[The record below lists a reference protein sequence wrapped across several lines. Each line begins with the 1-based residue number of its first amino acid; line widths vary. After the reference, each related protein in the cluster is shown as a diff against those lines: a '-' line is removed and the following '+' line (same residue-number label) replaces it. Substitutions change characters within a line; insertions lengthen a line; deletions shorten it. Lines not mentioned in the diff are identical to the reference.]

1 MKIRSVSRI
10 GILYFGIIVVALILL
25 GRLFIVQIIRGELYA
40 QQADGQYVTDQSYVF
55 DRGTIY
61 FEKKDGTRISCATL
75 RSGYILAID
84 PSQIS
89 NISYVYKQLSS
100 IVDIEKDIF
109 FLRAGKKDDPYEE
122 IVKRLDKETAQKIEA
137 LDIKGVV
144 LAEDKWRFYPGG
156 TLSAHAIGFVGYK
169 GNVLGGR
176 YGLERYY
183 DDILSRGENKLY
195 VNFFAEVF
203 SNVNELLRSNSRNNR
218 DGDIVT
224 TIELSVQGMLE
235 ESLLGLEE
243 KWNTDSV
250 GGIIIDP
257 RTGSIYA
264 LASRPGFD
272 PNYFNKVDDI
282 SVFTNPLVENVYE
295 MGSIMK
301 PLTMATGLDT
311 GVVTYDSTYKDDGYV
326 VLDGLRIENYD
337 GIGRGVVPMQEVL
350 NQSLNTGA
358 VHVMQKVGKENFKKY
373 MYDFGLAERSG
384 IDLPNDTRGLV
395 SNLKSSRDIEYATA
409 SFGQGIA
416 ITPFVMVKALSV
428 LANGGTLITPHLVK
442 EIDYTL
448 GYSQEIAHEEGSRVL
463 KEETSDEISRML
475 VEVVDTALLN
485 GTVKMDGYSIAAKTG
500 TAQMADP
507 EGGYYEDKFLHSFFG
522 YFPAYDPKF
531 LVFLYAVDPKEV
543 RYASQTLT
551 HPFMDVTKFLINYYN
566 IPPDR

>member
-25 GRLFIVQIIRGELYA
+25 SRLFVVQIVRGELYA

-61 FEKKDGTRISCATL
+61 FEKKDGTRISSATL

-100 IVDIEKDIF
+100 IVNIEKDIF

-156 TLSAHAIGFVGYK
+156 DLSAHAIGFVGYK

-183 DDILSRGENKLY
+183 DDILSRGDNKLY

-203 SNVNELLRSNSRNNR
+203 SNVDEFLRSNSRNNR

-337 GIGRGVVPMQEVL
+337 GMGRGVVPMQEVL

-373 MYDFGLAERSG
+373 MYDFGL
-384 IDLPNDTRGLV
+384 
-395 SNLKSSRDIEYATA
+395 
-409 SFGQGIA
+409 
-416 ITPFVMVKALSV
+416 
-428 LANGGTLITPHLVK
+428 
-442 EIDYTL
+442 
-448 GYSQEIAHEEGSRVL
+448 
-463 KEETSDEISRML
+463 
-475 VEVVDTALLN
+475 
-485 GTVKMDGYSIAAKTG
+485 
-500 TAQMADP
+500 
-507 EGGYYEDKFLHSFFG
+507 
-522 YFPAYDPKF
+522 
-531 LVFLYAVDPKEV
+531 
-543 RYASQTLT
+543 
-551 HPFMDVTKFLINYYN
+551 
-566 IPPDR
+566 